1 MAAEVV
7 FDGPWAPLFDGYV
20 AFRRGIG
27 FKVGAPDLYRLA
39 AFCSFLGS
47 SGRAPDSLPEDA
59 VSGFLAEHGGG
70 CASTSRGYECM
81 VRQFATYRGAKGV
94 DAWVLPVPMITRASR
109 GFAPYVFTADE
120 MRRIFRALDEAR
132 SAGPGSRNRL
142 LYQVLFRLLYS
153 IGMRVGEALG
163 LAVGDVDLR
172 SGVISVLHGKGDV
185 SRLVPYHPSLGAWLE
200 EYERRKRRPGDAFFF
215 ESPFGGMLSEPC
227 VLTRFTK
234 IVLPMAGIPPQ
245 APRRMT
251 VHSLRHTFACH
262 SLDAAARSGADVQ
275 AYLPLLATYMGHQ
288 DIRSTELYLR
298 LTEER
303 FGDVTSACH
312 HVYEGILGGPDA

>member
-7 FDGPWAPLFDGYV
+7 FEGPWAPRFDGYV
-20 AFRRGIG
+20 AFRRGVG
-27 FKVGAPDLYRLA
+27 FKVGASELYHLA
-39 AFCSFLGS
+39 ALCSFLGS
-47 SGRAPDSLPEDA
+47 SGRAPDSLPKDA
-59 VSGFLAEHGGG
+59 VLGFLAEHGGG

-81 VRQFATYRGAKGV
+81 VRQFSTYLGAKGV
-94 DAWVLPVPMITRASR
+94 AAWVFPKSMITRTSHD
-109 GFAPYVFTADE
+109 FAPYVFTADE
-120 MRRIFRALDEAR
+120 MRRIFQALDEER
-132 SAGPGSRNRL
+132 HAGPGSRNRL

-153 IGMRVGEALG
+153 TGMRVGEALG

-185 SRLVPYHPSLGAWLE
+185 SRLVPYRPSLGTWLE
-200 EYERRKRRPGDAFFF
+200 EYERRKRRTGDTFFF
-215 ESPFGGMLSEPC
+215 ESPFGGAMGESC

-234 IVLPMAGIPPQ
+234 IVLPRAGMPPQ

-262 SLDAAARSGADVQ
+262 SLDAAARSGTDMQ

-288 DIRSTELYLR
+288 DIKSTELYLR

-303 FGDVTSACH
+303 FGDITSACH
-312 HVYEGILGGPDA
+312 HVYEGVLGDPDA